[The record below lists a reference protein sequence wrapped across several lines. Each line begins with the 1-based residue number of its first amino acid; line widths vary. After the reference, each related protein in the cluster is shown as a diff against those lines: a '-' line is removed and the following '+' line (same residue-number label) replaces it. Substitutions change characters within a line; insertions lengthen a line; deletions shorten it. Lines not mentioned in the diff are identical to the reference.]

1 MRTSLLLVGLALVS
15 AAARAQNSPAPAHPE
30 TPASAQAQ
38 PAPGAAQTQAAPGSP
53 QAPSPAVEP
62 KKPGGGPAA
71 QNMAVLNARAPERP
85 SGLTPEQASAQVP
98 QSGTVARI
106 DVQGNRRVEAD
117 AIRNVLSI
125 KVGDTYDKDKLKTS
139 LLSVWKMGYFA
150 DVRLDVSPALP
161 PLEGYILTVLVAEK
175 PAVHAVQIEGQEE
188 LSKDDL
194 KDANDVQPF
203 QILDME
209 QVRKATKKIQDKYV
223 EKGFFLAEVSNK
235 IEPLPNNEVNVVFQ
249 INEHAKITV
258 REIRFIGNHAISDA
272 QLKSAM
278 ITQEGNLFSFFTSAG
293 TYREDAFQRDEIVL
307 QGLYFDIGYIYVK
320 FGKPAIEL
328 SPDKRYIFITMTID
342 EGIPFDVGSIDVGG
356 DLVVEKSDLL
366 PLISVKP
373 GERFSKSKLQ
383 ADMNRLLDVYKDLG
397 YAYANVTPDTEVDLK
412 TRTVALTYNFQKGN
426 LVTIERIEV
435 SGNTRTRDEVIRREM
450 RISEGELFSG
460 TRVRASKAR
469 ITSLGFFDNV
479 EINQKRGSSDD
490 KMVLEVTLKEKQT
503 GTFQVGFGFTGG
515 ESFFAQAQLSQNN
528 LLGYGHTASL
538 SLQISSIRQLFQV
551 TYVDPYIFGTQW
563 TASGD
568 LYRSD
573 LVFNGFERQA
583 NGGAVTAGYE
593 LSGLNPNWAFLEDFR
608 VFVTYTLE
616 LVNVIASEQQSE
628 LLQNQF
634 TSGRTSSLRL
644 SFNYDK
650 RDNRLFPT
658 KGFLVSGSAETAA
671 AFLDSQ
677 NHFQRYRG
685 VTRFYQ
691 PLFFGLDFKANISA
705 GYIRSTDASRP
716 VAISEKFF
724 EGGINSIR
732 GYTLRSISP
741 TVPIAVLKEADA
753 GIIQFAIGGNKEFL
767 SNWEIEF
774 PILESAGLRGVV
786 FYDAGNVFG
795 DNESF
800 FKSSQRGGSLPLGLF
815 HSTGLGLRWF
825 SPLGPLRF
833 EVGFP
838 LTRRTSDDAYLFEF
852 TIGNFF

>member
-1 MRTSLLLVGLALVS
+1 MRTSLLLAGLAIVS
-15 AAARAQNSPAPAHPE
+15 AAARAQNNPAPA
-30 TPASAQAQ
+30 TP
-38 PAPGAAQTQAAPGSP
+38 AQTQGQAAPAQGAQQP
-53 QAPSPAVEP
+53 PPQGAQAPTQ
-62 KKPGGGPAA
+62 PAA
-71 QNMAVLNARAPERP
+71 TLTLPSAAPAPAPTAAPTAPLAVINARAPERP
-85 SGLTPEQASAQVP
+85 AGLTPEQAAAEVP
-98 QSGTVARI
+98 PTGTVARI

-117 AIRNVLSI
+117 AIRNVLAM
-125 KVGDTYDKDKLKTS
+125 KVGDSYDKDKLKAS
-139 LLSVWKMGYFA
+139 LLNIWKMGYFA
-150 DVRLDVSPALP
+150 DVKLDLSPAQA
-161 PLEGYILTVLVAEK
+161 PLEGYVLTVLVAEK
-175 PAVHAVQIEGQEE
+175 PAVRAVQIEGQEE
-188 LSKDDL
+188 LNKDDL
-194 KDANDVQPF
+194 KDTVEVSPF

-209 QVRKATKKIQDKYV
+209 AVRKSAKKIQEKYV
-223 EKGFFLAEVSNK
+223 EKGFFLAEVSSK
-235 IEPLPNNEVNVVFQ
+235 IEPLPNNEVNVVFVV
-249 INEHAKITV
+249 NEHAKITV
-258 REIRFIGNHAISDA
+258 REIRFVGNHALSDSE
-272 QLKSAM
+272 LKAAM
-278 ITQEGNLFSFFTSAG
+278 ITQEGNLFSFITSAG

-356 DLVVEKSDLL
+356 DLVVDKAQLM
-366 PLISVKP
+366 PLISTRT
-373 GERFSKSKLQ
+373 GERFSKTKLQ

-397 YAYANVTPDTEVDLK
+397 YAYANVTPDTEVNLK
-412 TRTVALTYNFQKGN
+412 SRTVALTYNFQKGN

-435 SGNTRTRDEVIRREM
+435 VGNSRTRDEVIRREM
-450 RISEGELFSG
+450 RIAEGQLFSG

-469 ITSLGFFDNV
+469 VTSLGFFENV
-479 EINQKRGSSDD
+479 EINQKRGSTDD
-490 KMVLEVTLKEKQT
+490 KMVLEVTVKEKLT

-538 SLQISSIRQLFQV
+538 SLQISSIRQLFQIS
-551 TYVDPYIFGTQW
+551 YLDPYVFDTSW

-573 LVFNGFERQA
+573 LLFSGFERQA
-583 NGGAVTAGYE
+583 NGGALTGGYE
-593 LSGLNPNWAFLEDFR
+593 LPWLEDFR
-608 VFVTYTLE
+608 FFVTYTLE
-616 LVNVIASEQQSE
+616 FINVIASAQQTE

-634 TSGRTSSLRL
+634 TSGRTSSARF

-658 KGFLVSGSAETAA
+658 KGFLTSASAEFATS
-671 AFLDSQ
+671 LLGSE
-677 NHFQRYRG
+677 NHFQRYRF
-685 VTRFYQ
+685 VQRFYQ
-691 PLFFGLDFKANISA
+691 PVIFGLDFKANVSV
-705 GYIRSTDASRP
+705 GYIRSTDSNRP

-741 TVPIAVLKEADA
+741 TIPIAVTKDADA
-753 GIIQFAIGGNKEFL
+753 GLVQFAIGGNKEFL
-767 SNWEIEF
+767 SNWELEF

-786 FYDAGNVFG
+786 FYDMGNVFG

-800 FKSSQRGGSLPLGLF
+800 FQSSQRGGNLPLGLY

-838 LTRRTSDDAYLFEF
+838 LTRRATDDAYLFEF